1 MIMKLRL
8 VILFLLV
15 TATLSAQT
23 AVPDWFRISGNG
35 HGVSLPMRGEPEAQ
49 HDMALVMAVADYA
62 IKNLRPEDMVAMTEY
77 LESGYFKRVCRWM
90 SDITFSYDLIKS
102 YVNDIGEEYVMIQMK
117 EGDECHAEIACDN
130 LCDVTGSVIEEE
142 GELVLRLEA
151 GTRKI
156 IFYCTHSSGLKSIM
170 IEGIDA
176 STDEFYSF
184 QDTVNDKADDKSAS
198 YHYGDY
204 GFASLSCSMVSCA
217 NSMFCAFMNALMWHG
232 PFEITGIKD
241 NNLYFINY

>member
-1 MIMKLRL
+1 MRLRL
-8 VILFLLV
+8 SIILLLLS
-15 TATLSAQT
+15 ASLSAQT
-23 AVPDWFRISGNG
+23 SVPAWFRISGNG
-35 HGVSLPMRGEPEAQ
+35 YGVSLPMRGEPDAR
-49 HDMALVMAVADYA
+49 HDIALVMAVADYA
-62 IKNLRPEDMVAMTEY
+62 IKNLRPEDMAAMTGRS
-77 LESGYFKRVCRWM
+77 ESGDFERTCRWM

-117 EGDECHAEIACDN
+117 EGNECHAEIVCDN
-130 LCDVTGSVIEEE
+130 RCDVAGSVIEEG
-142 GELVLRLEA
+142 GELLLRLEA
-151 GTRKI
+151 GTRQI
-156 IFYCTHSSGLKSIM
+156 SFYCTHSNGLKSIE
-170 IEGIDA
+170 ITGIDA

-184 QDTVNDKADDKSAS
+184 QDTVNDKTDDRSAS

>member
-1 MIMKLRL
+1 MRRRL
-8 VILFLLV
+8 SIILLLLS
-15 TATLSAQT
+15 ASLSAQT
-23 AVPDWFRISGNG
+23 SVPAWFFRISGNG
-35 HGVSLPMRGEPEAQ
+35 YGVSLPMRGEPDAR

-62 IKNLRPEDMVAMTEY
+62 IKNLRSEDMAAMTGRS
-77 LESGYFKRVCRWM
+77 ESGDFKRACRWM

-117 EGDECHAEIACDN
+117 EGNECHAEIVCDN
-130 LCDVTGSVIEEE
+130 RCDVAGSVIEED
-142 GELVLRLEA
+142 GELLLRLEA
-151 GTRKI
+151 GTRQI
-156 IFYCTHSSGLKSIM
+156 SFYCTHFNGLKSIE
-170 IEGIDA
+170 ITGIDA

-184 QDTVNDKADDKSAS
+184 QDTVNDKTDDRSAS